1 MNKEQRI
8 LNVEFS
14 SRRSKFF
21 TACDLPACRQG
32 RFDILL

>member
-1 MNKEQRI
+1 MNKEQGI
-8 LNVEFS
+8 LNVEFN

-21 TACDLPACRQG
+21 TPCALPACRQG